1 MLEVGCSNIVLDE
14 VLKTS
19 GHVDKFADFMVKD
32 SKTGTPRRA
41 DKLIEDHIAKILPK
55 KKKPEEIAEL
65 EKIAME
71 VETYEAAQLD
81 EVIEKLKIKDPET
94 GAPLTKAELFNL
106 MFGAAIGPT
115 GHLHGYLRPETAQGI
130 FINFRRLI
138 EFNNGRMPFA
148 AAQIGMGFRNEVSP
162 RQGLLRVRE
171 FTMGEIEHFYDPQN
185 KDHPKF
191 NEIVDVKFPMWTAQ
205 AQEEGS
211 KTMVENLNL
220 GAAVEQ
226 GVVKNQILA
235 YFMGRTYLFLTA
247 CGIKP
252 EGIRFRQHK
261 AKEMAHYANDC
272 WDAEVETSYGWIE
285 VSGCSDRSAFD
296 LEKHM
301 TKTKVELT
309 AARPIEPIKVTN
321 VVYTL
326 DMKIVGKEFKAVG
339 KDIKTFVEE
348 LTEEDKKS
356 LKSKWDEEKSLVIDI
371 KGKEI
376 TLNETHLKVE
386 EVTKTIHEEKYI
398 PWVIEPSFGIGR
410 IIYCIFEHCFKSRPE
425 DAQRTYFDFP
435 ATIAPLKCSLLPLI
449 NRQELND
456 KTREIKRSL
465 IKAGISNKLDDTGVT
480 VGKRY
485 ARTDECGIPYAL
497 TIDFETLE

>member
-1 MLEVGCSNIVLDE
+1 
-14 VLKTS
+14 
-19 GHVDKFADFMVKD
+19 
-32 SKTGTPRRA
+32 
-41 DKLIEDHIAKILPK
+41 
-55 KKKPEEIAEL
+55 
-65 EKIAME
+65 
-71 VETYEAAQLD
+71 
-81 EVIEKLKIKDPET
+81 
-94 GAPLTKAELFNL
+94 
-106 MFGAAIGPT
+106 
-115 GHLHGYLRPETAQGI
+115 
-130 FINFRRLI
+130 
-138 EFNNGRMPFA
+138 
-148 AAQIGMGFRNEVSP
+148 
-162 RQGLLRVRE
+162 
-171 FTMGEIEHFYDPQN
+171 
-185 KDHPKF
+185 
-191 NEIVDVKFPMWTAQ
+191 
-205 AQEEGS
+205 
-211 KTMVENLNL
+211 
-220 GAAVEQ
+220 
-226 GVVKNQILA
+226 
-235 YFMGRTYLFLTA
+235 MGRTYLFLTA

-309 AARPIEPIKVTN
+309 AARQIEPVKVTN
-321 VVYTL
+321 CVFTL

-339 KDIKTFVEE
+339 KDIKSYVEE

-356 LKSKWDEEKSLVIDI
+356 LKGKWDEAKSLVIDI

-386 EVTKTIHEEKYI
+386 EITKTIQEEKYI

-425 DAQRTYFDFP
+425 DAARTYFDFP

-497 TIDFETLE
+497 TIDFETLDTHDVTMRDLSSMKQIRLPIVDIATTISGLSNDQLTWDQCVEKYGEVTREAAVEEEGKEEQKK